1 MPCVTIPVRSPSR
14 RRTLHAP
21 VHTARLAAFAW
32 ILLAMFTG
40 LLGCGVSAGEA
51 QIASLWDSTATPAR
65 VSDPDPNAVELGVKF
80 RSSVAGSITGLR
92 FYKGPGNGGTHV
104 GHVWTATGALLG
116 SLTFTGETASGW
128 QQASFANPIPIQPNI
143 TYIASYHAPVGRY
156 AADNNYFATTGVT
169 SGSLSAPAT
178 AAAGGNGVYRYGA
191 AGGFPT
197 ETYQASNYWVDVL
210 FLPSGGTPDTTAPT
224 VTSTTPSGGA
234 TAVNAG
240 TTVTATFSEAL
251 NGATVNTATFLL
263 RGPGGTGVP
272 AAVSYNASNSVATLA
287 PGSPLAAST
296 TYTVTVVGGA
306 NGVKDVAGN
315 ALATDVIWA
324 FTTAAEGGTECP
336 CSLWSAGTTP
346 ATASHPDPN
355 AVELGV
361 KFQSSVAG
369 AITGI
374 RFYKGAGNT
383 GPHVGH
389 LWAATGALLGS
400 VTFSGETASGWQ
412 QAGFASPIT
421 IQANT
426 TYIASYHAP
435 AGQYAVNGSYFAAT
449 GVASGPLSAPASGA
463 AGGNGVYRYGPA
475 GGFPSET
482 FNASNY
488 WVDVVFATSTGGGTP
503 PPPPPPPGG
512 TSPLLLVTSGGFSG
526 YYAEILRAEGLN
538 LFDSVD
544 LSALSPELL
553 AGYDAV
559 LLAQAALTAT
569 HASILTDWVNAGGHL
584 IAMRPDK
591 RLAPLLGLTDAGT
604 TLTNAYLLIATGSA
618 PGAGLVNQTIQFKGT
633 ADRYTL
639 SGATSLAAL
648 YSSVNTATAN
658 PAVTWRS
665 VGPSGGSAAAF
676 AFDLAQ
682 SVVHLRQGN
691 PAWAGQER
699 DGFPPVRSNDL
710 YFGAASFDPQPD
722 WVNLNKVAIP
732 QADEQQRLLANLLIW
747 TTRARKPVPRFWY
760 LPRDLSAVVVM
771 TGDDHGQ
778 GGTAGRFEQYL
789 AASPPGCSVENW
801 ECVRSTSYLY
811 PNSPL
816 TDAQAAAYTRAGFEV
831 SLHLN
836 TGCANWNPASLDGM
850 LGDSLFQFRSRY
862 PSAGAPATHRTHC
875 LVWSDYTSGAEVQR
889 NHGIRA
895 DANYYYW
902 PPGWIQ
908 NRPGLFTG
916 SGMPM
921 RFARADGSQVDAYQ
935 LTTQMTDESGQ
946 TYPFTVDTLLD
957 RALGPLGYYGVFTAN
972 MHTDQVQSGGSDAI
986 IASAR
991 ARGVPVVS
999 ARQMLTW
1006 LDGRNGSELAGV
1018 SFGGGVLRFGVTAG
1032 DGATGLRAMV
1042 PMQGRSV
1049 TAVRRDG
1056 ATIPFSTRTVKGIAY
1071 AVFAAQPGS
1080 YEVTFQ

>member
-1 MPCVTIPVRSPSR
+1 MPSR
-14 RRTLHAP
+14 TILLAP
-21 VHTARLAAFAW
+21 PSGLRAAPARARAWSLAAFLAA
-32 ILLAMFTG
+32 LLC
-40 LLGCGVSAGEA
+40 LGVPLA
-51 QIASLWDSTATPAR
+51 QAQTVSLWDSTATPAR
-65 VSDPDPNAVELGVKF
+65 LSDPDPNPVELGVKF
-80 RSSVAGSITGLR
+80 RSSAAGSITGLR
-92 FYKGPGNGGTHV
+92 FYKGPGNGGTHT
-104 GHVWTATGALLG
+104 GRVWAASGALLG
-116 SLTFTGETASGW
+116 TLTFTNETASGW
-128 QQASFANPIPIQPNI
+128 QQSSFANPIPLQANT

-156 AADNNYFATTGVT
+156 AADNDYFATTGVT
-169 SGSLSAPAT
+169 SGPLSAPAT
-178 AAAGGNGVYRYGA
+178 GAVAGNGVYRYGP
-191 AGGFPT
+191 AGGFPV
-197 ETYQASNYWVDVL
+197 ETFQASNYWVDVV
-210 FLPSGGTPDTTAPT
+210 FLPSGGTPDTTPPT

-234 TAVNAG
+234 TAVNVG
-240 TTVTATFSEAL
+240 TTVTAAFSEAL
-251 NGATVNTATFLL
+251 NGSTVSAETFVL
-263 RGPGGTGVP
+263 RGPGGSGVP
-272 AAVSYNASNSVATLA
+272 ATVGYNATNSVATLA

-296 TYTVTVVGGA
+296 TYTATVVGGA
-306 NGVKDVAGN
+306 NGVRDVAGN

-324 FTTAAEGGTECP
+324 FTTAAQGGTECP
-336 CSLWSAGTTP
+336 CSLWSPSTTP

-369 AITGI
+369 SITAI
-374 RFYKGAGNT
+374 RFYKGTGNT
-383 GPHVGH
+383 GGHVGH
-389 LWAATGALLGS
+389 LWTTGGALLGTA
-400 VTFSGETASGWQ
+400 TFSGETAAGWQ
-412 QAGFASPIT
+412 QASFPSPIP

-435 AGQYAVNGSYFAAT
+435 AGQYAVNGSYFAST
-449 GVASGPLSAPASGA
+449 GVASGPLSAPASAA

-475 GGFPSET
+475 GGFPSDT
-482 FNASNY
+482 FNATNY

-503 PPPPPPPGG
+503 PPPPPPPAG
-512 TSPLLLVTSGGFSG
+512 TSPLLLVTSGGFSS

-544 LSALSPELL
+544 GSALSAGLL
-553 AGYDAV
+553 SGYDAV
-559 LLAQAALTAT
+559 LLGEAALTAT
-569 HASILTDWVNAGGHL
+569 QVSLLTDWVNAGGHL
-584 IAMRPDK
+584 VAMRPDK
-591 RLAPLLGLTDAGT
+591 RLAPLLGLTDGGT

-639 SGATSLAAL
+639 SGATALATL
-648 YSSVNTATAN
+648 YSGVNTATAN

-676 AFDLAQ
+676 AFDLAR

-691 PAWAGQER
+691 PAWSGQER
-699 DGFPPVRSNDL
+699 DGFPPIRSNDL

-747 TTRARKPVPRFWY
+747 TTRARKPLPRFWY
-760 LPRDLSAVVVM
+760 LPRDLSAVVLM
-771 TGDDHGQ
+771 TGDDHGT
-778 GGTAGRFEQYL
+778 GGTAGRFEQFL
-789 AASPPGCSVENW
+789 AASPPGCSVESW

-862 PSAGAPATHRTHC
+862 PSAGAVETHRTHC

-921 RFARADGSQVDAYQ
+921 RFARADGSLVDAYQ

-972 MHTDQVQSGGSDAI
+972 MHTDQIQSSGSDAI

-999 ARQMLTW
+999 ARQVLTW
-1006 LDGRNGSELAGV
+1006 LDGRNGSELGGL
-1018 SFGGGVLRFGVTAG
+1018 SFSGGVLRFGLAAG
-1032 DGATGLRAMV
+1032 QGATGLRAMV

-1056 ATIPFSTRTVKGIAY
+1056 ASLPFSTRTVKGVAY
-1071 AVFAAQPGS
+1071 AVFDAQTGT